1 MKARL
6 SHLVIAALLCAS
18 NVFAQGGPA
27 SVAVSVVQSKE
38 LASGQTYVGT
48 VLPSKYSSVG
58 AAVDGRM
65 DEIHVNE
72 GDFVQKR
79 KPLAKLLTETIK
91 LERDAAAAELDLRR
105 YELAELENGARPE
118 ELGEAKAKMMAAKA
132 FREFRLAQRHR
143 NEQLFKDGAIGDDAL
158 HEIQA
163 EADAAEQLHKQAKEI
178 FKMVTAGPRV
188 EKILQAQARVAM
200 HEAMVRNLEARIS
213 KHTIIAPFDGYV
225 VARPSEVGEWIKQG
239 DLVADIVALDYVD
252 VLLNVLEKHITHVAR
267 GMDEDM
273 DISVEIPALPD
284 QLLTGQVVLIVPQ
297 ADVRAR
303 TFPVKVRIKNTIL
316 PSDPLIKSG
325 IKKTLLPSGPLIKSG
340 MLARA
345 TLPTGPERETLLV
358 PKDALVLGGATP
370 VVYVVNAPGKGQS
383 AGAARKAES
392 VPSPKPSGKVRR
404 VSVRLGVSHGLLIG
418 VHGDIYA
425 GDRVVV
431 RGNERLRPGQDVIII
446 ETLDPD
452 AEPQAKATG
461 Q

>member
-6 SHLVIAALLCAS
+6 PHLVIAASLCAS
-18 NVFAQGGPA
+18 HVFAQGGPA

-48 VLPSKYSSVG
+48 ILPSKYSSVG

-72 GDFVQKR
+72 GDFVEKR

-91 LERDAAAAELDLRR
+91 LERDAAAAERDLRR
-105 YELAELENGARPE
+105 HELMELENGARPE
-118 ELGEAKAKMMAAKA
+118 ELGEAKAKMLAAKA

-158 HEIQA
+158 HEVQA
-163 EADAAEQLHKQAKEI
+163 EADAAMQMHKQAEEA
-178 FKMVTAGPRV
+178 FKMITAGPRA
-188 EKILQAQARVAM
+188 EKILQARARVAM
-200 HEAMVRNLEARIS
+200 HDAMVRNLEARIR

-252 VLLNVLEKHITHVAR
+252 VLLNVLEKHVTHVAR
-267 GMDEDM
+267 GME
-273 DISVEIPALPD
+273 ISVEILALPD
-284 QLLTGQVVLIVPQ
+284 HLVTGQVVLIVPQ

-303 TFPVKVRIKNTIL
+303 TFPVKVRVENTI
-316 PSDPLIKSG
+316 
-325 IKKTLLPSGPLIKSG
+325 LPSGPLIKSG

-345 TLPTGPERETLLV
+345 ALPTGPKRKTLLV

-370 VVYVVNAPGKGQS
+370 VVFVVDAPAAGKS
-383 AGAARKAES
+383 AGAAGKAES
-392 VPSPKPSGKVRR
+392 GQSPKPSGKVRP
-404 VSVRLGVSHGLLIG
+404 VSVRLGVADGRLIE
-418 VHGDIYA
+418 VHGDIKA

-431 RGNERLRPGQDVIII
+431 RGNERLRPGQDVIIT

-452 AEPQAKATG
+452 AEPRAKATG